1 MKEWIGIILIL
12 SIISYFSKTF
22 LPNKKTYKYLNFL
35 LAIISIVYLINPIE
49 SFISGLNGEVN
60 FELGNTDL
68 FQEDDNIE
76 VLQNFRY
83 DYYLSTAN
91 SVLQSDNLK
100 IKKAEFVFDD
110 KISGNPLKKIKI
122 NYVDIVINQESEH
135 INISL
140 IIKSKLSQAFMLE
153 KEFIE
158 INGIEY

>member
-12 SIISYFSKTF
+12 SIIGYFSKTF

-35 LAIISIVYLINPIE
+35 LAIISVLYLISPIE
-49 SFISGLNGEVN
+49 NFINRLNGDVN
-60 FELGNTDL
+60 LEIGNTGL
-68 FQEDDNIE
+68 FQEDENIE
-76 VLQNFRY
+76 ILQNFRY

-91 SVLQSDNLK
+91 SVLKNDNLK

-122 NYVDIVINQESEH
+122 NYADIVINQESEH
-135 INISL
+135 INIPL

-153 KEFIE
+153 KEVVE